1 MDIRNIIIG
10 KGRRYLG
17 KCYIYIYITSMG
29 IYIYINTMTTS
40 DVEFVTYFRVSCF
53 VECFGQSCSAVDAQL
68 CGCSGEDACK
78 EGSAYACRKSGP
90 SHAASSTTKETYEV
104 KMVQKVKMM
113 YGVWLWHSYNLC
125 KQNSDCSVCGRPR
138 FQPGG

>member
-1 MDIRNIIIG
+1 M
-10 KGRRYLG
+10 L
-17 KCYIYIYITSMG
+17 YIYILYIYFNT
-29 IYIYINTMTTS
+29 YINTKTTS

-90 SHAASSTTKETYEV
+90 SHAASSKTKETYEV
-104 KMVQKVKMM
+104 KMVQKVK
-113 YGVWLWHSYNLC
+113 
-125 KQNSDCSVCGRPR
+125 R
-138 FQPGG
+138 